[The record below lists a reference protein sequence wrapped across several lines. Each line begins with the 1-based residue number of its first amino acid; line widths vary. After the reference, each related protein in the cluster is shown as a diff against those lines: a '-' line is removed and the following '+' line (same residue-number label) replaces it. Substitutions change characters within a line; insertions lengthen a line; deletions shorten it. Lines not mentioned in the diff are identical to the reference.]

1 MFMLVT
7 LAFFL
12 GYGVISRTAE
22 GVTAEYPPYRQCKPN
37 EKATFLKCLEGIGRT
52 GRCKPAT
59 SRFDR

>member
-7 LAFFL
+7 LAFLL
-12 GYGVISRTAE
+12 GYGIVARTAE
-22 GVTAEYPPYRQCKPN
+22 GVTAEYPPHAQRKSD
-37 EKATFLKCLEGIGRT
+37 EKAAFLKCLEGIGRT